1 MKLSQSVEIIVDCFD
16 LLRVFRPRASKP
28 SGSKYSV
35 HQGDHC
41 SGGGWDA
48 VDGGVWRA
56 YAKEKPGMKAKEL
69 KHVET
74 CWNWWVVGQS
84 ALLVSSF
91 VFRLSR
97 HSDYNSKR
105 VSMPTWI
112 WRLYLSYF
120 SRINSNSNVQ
130 CFIVKQLRCECLISY
145 LNLVSSLFERPSHGA
160 TMRSIGPKSWWK
172 ARLSYAQQISANLK
186 ISQIFQTLSDSS
198 AVACCNTDPAG
209 SCCKGLRDNHVIVT
223 YCDISRHIATYHHV
237 PHPLFSPRNLP
248 SQLVGCFDQAPAVLN
263 PGLVWNGFMVARST
277 WKKDLLFALE
287 LARLKPKRPRFQSWW
302 PRRIATQI
310 LWLINVHQCSSWY
323 IIIWHNIYAV

>member
-1 MKLSQSVEIIVDCFD
+1 
-16 LLRVFRPRASKP
+16 
-28 SGSKYSV
+28 
-35 HQGDHC
+35 
-41 SGGGWDA
+41 

-172 ARLSYAQQISANLK
+172 ARLSYAQQISKYLR
-186 ISQIFQTLSDSS
+186 SFRLFQTLQLLH
-198 AVACCNTDPAG
+198 VATRI
-209 SCCKGLRDNHVIVT
+209 LRDPVARACEITMSLWHIVT
-223 YCDISRHIATYHHV
+223 YRDILQHITTCHILCFLPEIFH
-237 PHPLFSPRNLP
+237 RNLWVALTRR
-248 SQLVGCFDQAPAVLN
+248 QLSWI
-263 PGLVWNGFMVARST
+263 LVWFEMG
-277 WKKDLLFALE
+277 
-287 LARLKPKRPRFQSWW
+287 SWW
-302 PRRIATQI
+302 HVLRERRIFFLHWNSQDWSRRDLVFKAGGQEE
-310 LWLINVHQCSSWY
+310 LPLRFYGSSMFINVHHDTS
-323 IIIWHNIYAV
+323 